1 MLIYLL
7 KLLLTVLRRTLRF
20 QLILTF
26 FGLTFDNTS
35 EFRLSIFNQIHEI
48 VFHGQGGYSYDIVYD
63 MPIWLRI
70 YTFNKLKDY
79 FQQSNKN
86 SNEDSWTQGRVKEE
100 ASQNKKIQV
109 PTYVT
114 KASKK

>member
-1 MLIYLL
+1 
-7 KLLLTVLRRTLRF
+7 
-20 QLILTF
+20 
-26 FGLTFDNTS
+26 
-35 EFRLSIFNQIHEI
+35 
-48 VFHGQGGYSYDIVYD
+48 

-70 YTFNKLKDY
+70 YTFNKLKDHY
-79 FQQSNKN
+79 HQSNKN
-86 SNEDSWTQGRVKEE
+86 PNEDSWTQGHVKEE

>member
-1 MLIYLL
+1 MKY
-7 KLLLTVLRRTLRF
+7 

-26 FGLTFDNTS
+26 FGLTFDNS
-35 EFRLSIFNQIHEI
+35 SDFRLSVFNQIHEI
-48 VFHGQGGYSYDIVYD
+48 VFHGQGGYSYDIIYN

-79 FQQSNKN
+79 YQQSNKN
-86 SNEDSWTQGRVKEE
+86 SNEDSWTKGSVKEE
-100 ASQNKKIQV
+100 ASKNKKVQV